1 MPASET
7 SSTTPA
13 PIAATASST
22 APSSD
27 SGGSRGFSTHQ
38 FSRHFNGNS
47 VHFLVLRM
55 ESSFFLWVGSQSG
68 CLKNLSVAMSTAFEK
83 APTACSL
90 MGDASDL
97 TSSALAAKL
106 TKRTGGCQVF
116 VSYNVPATD
125 AATVNFVH
133 ESIVEEMSLKPDKF
147 Y

>member
-1 MPASET
+1 MPTTTTTTT
-7 SSTTPA
+7 S
-13 PIAATASST
+13 ATASS
-22 APSSD
+22 A
-27 SGGSRGFSTHQ
+27 GGSNSRGFSTHQ

-55 ESSFFLWVGSQSG
+55 DSSFFLWVGSQSG

-83 APTACSL
+83 GPTASSL

-97 TSSALAAKL
+97 TSNALAAKL
-106 TKRTGGCQVF
+106 AKRTGCQVF

-133 ESIVEEMSLKPDKF
+133 ECIVEEMSLMPHKF
-147 Y
+147 H

>member
-1 MPASET
+1 MPTTAAT
-7 SSTTPA
+7 SS
-13 PIAATASST
+13 AAASS
-22 APSSD
+22 ASSN
-27 SGGSRGFSTHQ
+27 SRGFSTHQ

-55 ESSFFLWVGSQSG
+55 DSSFFLWVGSQSG

-83 APTACSL
+83 APTASCL

-97 TSSALAAKL
+97 TSNALAAKL
-106 TKRTGGCQVF
+106 TKRTGCQVF

-133 ESIVEEMSLKPDKF
+133 ECIVEEMSLKPDKF
-147 Y
+147 H

>member
-1 MPASET
+1 MPAT
-7 SSTTPA
+7 SSTTATPA
-13 PIAATASST
+13 AAVTEASS
-22 APSSD
+22 
-27 SGGSRGFSTHQ
+27 GFRTHQ

-97 TSSALAAKL
+97 TSNALASKL
-106 TKRTGGCQVF
+106 AKRTGGRQVF

-133 ESIVEEMSLKPDKF
+133 ESIVEEMSVKPDMF
-147 Y
+147 H

>member
-1 MPASET
+1 MSA
-7 SSTTPA
+7 TP
-13 PIAATASST
+13 ST
-22 APSSD
+22 APTPPAAATESS
-27 SGGSRGFSTHQ
+27 SGFRTHQ

-68 CLKNLSVAMSTAFEK
+68 CFKNLSVAMSTAFEK

-97 TSSALAAKL
+97 TSNALAAKL
-106 TKRTGGCQVF
+106 AKRTGDRQVF
-116 VSYNVPATD
+116 VSYNVPSTD

-133 ESIVEEMSLKPDKF
+133 ESILEEMVLKPDMF
-147 Y
+147 H

>member
-1 MPASET
+1 MPAT

-13 PIAATASST
+13 AAATEA
-22 APSSD
+22 
-27 SGGSRGFSTHQ
+27 SGGGFRTHQ

-68 CLKNLSVAMSTAFEK
+68 CFKNLSVAMSTAFEK

-97 TSSALAAKL
+97 TSNALAAKL
-106 TKRTGGCQVF
+106 AKRTGDRQVF

-125 AATVNFVH
+125 SATVNFVH
-133 ESIVEEMSLKPDKF
+133 ESIVEEMALKPDMF
-147 Y
+147 H